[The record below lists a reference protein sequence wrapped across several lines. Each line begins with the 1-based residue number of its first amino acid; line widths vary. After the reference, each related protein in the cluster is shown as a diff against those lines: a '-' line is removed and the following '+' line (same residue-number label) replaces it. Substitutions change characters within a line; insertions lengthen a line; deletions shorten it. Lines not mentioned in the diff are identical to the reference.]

1 MFCRTEIVVGKLNME
16 KIKNAKILVLG
27 VGGVGGY
34 VVEMFARLGVENLTI
49 VDFDKVDKTNINRQ
63 TIAYLS
69 TVGQNKV
76 EIFEKIIKDINPNC
90 QLNSYLCKISND
102 NLSEII
108 NKDFDYVIDA
118 IDDIKAKVD
127 VAKFC
132 SKNNIKLISSMG
144 TGNRYK
150 GIPQFEVC
158 DIYKTSYDKLAKKLR
173 KLLKDEGVESLQVV
187 YSKQPPEQTESLG
200 SVVYYPLMCA
210 GTIVSFVA
218 NKIFEKQ
225 I

>member
-1 MFCRTEIVVGKLNME
+1 MFCRTEIVVGKQNME

-34 VVEMFARLGVENLTI
+34 VVEMLARLGVENLSI
-49 VDFDKVDKTNINRQ
+49 VDFDKVDITNINRQ
-63 TIAYLS
+63 TIAYAS

-76 EIFEKIIKDINPNC
+76 EVFEKVIKDINPNC
-90 QLNSYLCKISND
+90 SLNSHLCKISTS

-108 NKDFDYVIDA
+108 NGDFDYVIDA
-118 IDDIKAKVD
+118 IDDIKAKVE

-132 SKNNIKLISSMG
+132 YKNNINLISSMG

-173 KLLKDEGVESLQVV
+173 KLLKDEGVEKLQVV
-187 YSKQPPEQTESLG
+187 YSKQAPEQTESLG

-218 NKIFEKQ
+218 NKFLKNK
-225 I
+225 